1 MEKFNLN
8 MKIKRIIAVLCVA
21 FGIFFTGM
29 LILNFWGVF
38 TIQDNSM
45 AGKLVL
51 TSGALSAGFLALLV
65 VLKLVEDRK

>member
-1 MEKFNLN
+1 
-8 MKIKRIIAVLCVA
+8 MKTKLKVKRIVAVLCIA

-38 TIQDNSM
+38 TIQDNSL

-51 TSGALSAGFLALLV
+51 TSGALSVGFLALLV
-65 VLKLVEDRK
+65 VLKLMEEKK